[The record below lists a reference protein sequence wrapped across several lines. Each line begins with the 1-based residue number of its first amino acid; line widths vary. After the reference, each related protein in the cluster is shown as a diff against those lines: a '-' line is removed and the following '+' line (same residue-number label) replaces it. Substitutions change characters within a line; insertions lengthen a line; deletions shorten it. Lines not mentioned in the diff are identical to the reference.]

1 MVADESETAEAIETE
16 TIGATEQSVWSSYA
30 QAHQVMIADPA
41 TLEVLQGVP
50 VVHLVEEPE
59 DTSQL
64 DADLLQAENEVL
76 AEEVLAEEPLEEG
89 WEDPQIPVAAEVMM
103 QEAARAV
110 STQSGSP
117 SGIEQQDC
125 FEMEAV
131 LLAAAAVEAAAPG
144 TIGSGL
150 EEETEAQDE
159 SPAVAALAG
168 SDLTPLPFADFAEVA
183 GRLSSGDTGA
193 WDCLS
198 AWLRSEAR

>member
-50 VVHLVEEPE
+50 VVHPVEEPE

-76 AEEVLAEEPLEEG
+76 AEEPLEED
-89 WEDPQIPVAAEVMM
+89 WLDPRFPVAAEVMV
-103 QEAARAV
+103 QEAAGAV
-110 STQSGSP
+110 SAQSGSP
-117 SGIEQQDC
+117 GGIEQQDC

-144 TIGSGL
+144 TTGSGL
-150 EEETEAQDE
+150 DEETAAQGE
-159 SPAVAALAG
+159 SPPVPALAG
-168 SDLTPLPFADFAEVA
+168 SDLAPTPFANFAEVA
-183 GRLSSGDTGA
+183 SRLSSGDKGA

>member
-1 MVADESETAEAIETE
+1 VADETETAETIET
-16 TIGATEQSVWSSYA
+16 TEQSVWSSYA
-30 QAHQVMIADPA
+30 QAHHVMIADSA

-50 VVHLVEEPE
+50 VVHTVEEQE

-64 DADLLQAENEVL
+64 NADLLQAENEVL
-76 AEEVLAEEPLEEG
+76 AEEPLL
-89 WEDPQIPVAAEVMM
+89 EDELGFPVAAEVSM
-103 QEAARAV
+103 QETVGAV
-110 STQSGSP
+110 STQSGSAAEV
-117 SGIEQQDC
+117 EQQDC

-131 LLAAAAVEAAAPG
+131 LLAAAAVETGAAE

-150 EEETEAQDE
+150 EQETAAQGE